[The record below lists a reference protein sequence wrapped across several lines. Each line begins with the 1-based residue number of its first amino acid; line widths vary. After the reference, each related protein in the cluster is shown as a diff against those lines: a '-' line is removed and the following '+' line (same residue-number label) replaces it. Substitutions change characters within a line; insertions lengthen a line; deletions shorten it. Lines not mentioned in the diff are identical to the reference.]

1 MNTFH
6 KSSRRPFLL
15 QISWKEALRITRS
28 TWNAISE
35 IWGGHCKKRVCPDF
49 LQPPYLSVHARA
61 ETNGFSVPACTQ
73 NLSDAWRGTG
83 GGELLSFSCSL
94 SLGWEALEPGAKVG
108 RQANLLSGVCPS
120 WWFPTVRGGQAEPSF
135 SKLWFPC
142 VPNDHNSFLK
152 HVGEDTPGNIPN
164 APRKCLERSRNPTP
178 APPHPFPTSLRSWF

>member
-1 MNTFH
+1 MRLV
-6 KSSRRPFLL
+6 KSGGDTARSVSVLTSCSPPISQYMHVQRPTASQFPLAHR
-15 QISWKEALRITRS
+15 ISVMP
-28 TWNAISE
+28 
-35 IWGGHCKKRVCPDF
+35 GGVREVEKLP
-49 LQPPYLSVHARA
+49 
-61 ETNGFSVPACTQ
+61 
-73 NLSDAWRGTG
+73 
-83 GGELLSFSCSL
+83 SFSCSL

-120 WWFPTVRGGQAEPSF
+120 WWFPTVGGGQAEPSF

-152 HVGEDTPGNIPN
+152 HVGEDTAGNIPN